1 MRIAVLFGGTSE
13 ERDVSVAS
21 GAQVVRALAGLGHDV
36 VAVDTARGVLPADEH
51 ERLLSAGVA
60 VAEPAAETLARLR
73 SGTSSIVARAS
84 DLRGVD
90 VVFVALHGGSGEDGT
105 LQALLGLAGIPYT
118 GSGHM
123 GSAFAMDKD
132 VSKRLFRASDV
143 PTPDWLMTPT
153 RADVVTA
160 ALGLPVV
167 VKPNKQGSTVGLTVV
182 RDAAEFDSAVDVAA
196 RYDDEVMVERFVAGR
211 EVTVGI
217 LEGRA
222 LAVGEIKPRL
232 SAVFDYAS
240 KYQPDGADEI
250 FPADL
255 HPETTRLVQRL
266 GLQAHRAVKAG
277 PYSRVDFRLDA
288 SGQPWCLEVNT
299 VPGMTSTS
307 LLPQSAQACGIAFP
321 ELCDRIC
328 RAAVTSFKPK
338 TR

>member
-21 GAQVVRALAGLGHDV
+21 GAQVVRALTELGHDV
-36 VAVDTARGVLPADEH
+36 TAVDTARGVLSAREH
-51 ERLLSAGVA
+51 DRLLSAGVA
-60 VAEPAAETLARLR
+60 SAEPAAETLARLR
-73 SGTSSIVARAS
+73 SETSSMVARAS
-84 DLRGVD
+84 DLRDAD

-105 LQALLGLAGIPYT
+105 LQALLDLAGIPYT

-132 VSKRLFRASDV
+132 VAKRLFRASGV
-143 PTPDWLMTPT
+143 PTPDWFMAPAAL
-153 RADVVTA
+153 DVITA
-160 ALGLPVV
+160 TLGLPVV

-182 RDAAEFDSAVDVAA
+182 REGQDLDSAIALAA
-196 RYDDEVMVERFVAGR
+196 RYDDEVMIERFVAGR
-211 EVTVGI
+211 ELTVGI
-217 LEGRA
+217 LEGNP
-222 LAVGEIKPRL
+222 LAVGEITPRL

-240 KYQPDGADEI
+240 KYQPGGADEV

-255 HPETTRLVQRL
+255 PIETTRLVQRL
-266 GLQAHRAVKAG
+266 GLQAHQALKAG

-288 SGQPWCLEVNT
+288 DGQPWCLEVNT

-307 LLPQSAQACGIAFP
+307 LLPQPAAALGIPFP

-328 RAAVTSFKPK
+328 QAAVANFRRK